1 MKSEW
6 ADEIYDVL
14 SEKILPKAEDYVQ
27 IANLA
32 IINNDVHTSYKAIEA
47 GHYLYP
53 GNMKLLQRL
62 KLINKYTS
70 FKNITGVNKVF
81 GIGLSRTGTTSLNAC
96 LNILGFD
103 SKHWMIN
110 NKIIDWLDIFNFNGL
125 TDTPISFQFESIY
138 YAFPKAKF
146 IYTIRDSHIWEKSV
160 ERHFH
165 WIRDFNHFKDIC
177 NNGVSGKSIVNSEYW
192 RAIHLN
198 LYANYSS
205 WLEAYEAHDA
215 RVKNFF
221 QGCRKTNLLEINLT
235 TSLTSNKQKWLTIL
249 EFLEMDLSSIPLMP
263 FPKKNIK
270 NQPQNNDLNFF
281 ANFRD
286 SWRVDLEIEKFEHLL
301 REFNLTR
308 PRVSMRG

>member
-6 ADEIYDVL
+6 ADEIYDAL
-14 SEKILPKAEDYVQ
+14 GEKILPQANDYVR
-27 IANLA
+27 ISNLA
-32 IINNDVHTSYKAIEA
+32 IINNDVPTSYKAVEA

-53 GNMKLLQRL
+53 GNIDLFQRL

-70 FKNITGVNKVF
+70 FKTASGVNKVF
-81 GIGLSRTGTTSLNAC
+81 GIGLSRTGTTSLNSC
-96 LNILGFD
+96 LNVLGFN

-110 NKIIDWLDIFNFNGL
+110 KKIIDWVDIFNFNGL

-146 IYTIRDSHIWEKSV
+146 IYTIRDSDSWGKSV

-177 NNGVSGKSIVNSEYW
+177 NNGVPKESIVNSEYW

-221 QGCRKTNLLEINLT
+221 QGCKKSNLLKIDLTTNLT
-235 TSLTSNKQKWLTIL
+235 TNKQKWIAIL
-249 EFLEMDLSSIPLMP
+249 EFLELDLSSIPMMP
-263 FPKKNIK
+263 FPRKNVK
-270 NQPQNNDLNFF
+270 NSLQNKETNFF
-281 ANFRD
+281 TEPKD
-286 SWRVDLEIEKFEHLL
+286 YWGVDLGIEKYEYLL
-301 REFNLTR
+301 SQFNLTY
-308 PRVSMRG
+308 PR